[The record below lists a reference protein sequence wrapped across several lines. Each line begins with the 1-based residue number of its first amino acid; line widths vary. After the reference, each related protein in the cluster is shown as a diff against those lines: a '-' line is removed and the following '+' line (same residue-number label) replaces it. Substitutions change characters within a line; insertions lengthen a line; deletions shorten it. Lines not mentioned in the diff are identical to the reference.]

1 MDQPPTEA
9 DPDEICD
16 YTTSSDQAALYRLNG
31 DLNPLH
37 IDPTF
42 AAIAGFD
49 RLVEI
54 LFRIGDKERNV
65 KKLSYIVL
73 TLFFRPIL
81 HGLGTLGIAIRQI
94 HSVVQ
99 NRYQGRQCIKAFK
112 CRFAKPVYP
121 GQTIR

>member
-54 LFRIGDKERNV
+54 LFRIGGEERSV
-65 KKLSYIVL
+65 LKLSYIVL
-73 TLFFRPIL
+73 TIFLGPFFMD
-81 HGLGTLGIAIRQI
+81 
-94 HSVVQ
+94 
-99 NRYQGRQCIKAFK
+99 
-112 CRFAKPVYP
+112 
-121 GQTIR
+121 